1 MIAANQKSWIDQSL
15 REPSRS
21 QVSRSALGALI
32 ACFAIL
38 ESLPLLV
45 VRKL

>member
-1 MIAANQKSWIDQSL
+1 MVAANQNSWTDQSL

-32 ACFAIL
+32 ACLAIL
-38 ESLPLLV
+38 ESLPLLA